1 MIGVALVK
9 VIDIIANIL
18 VLLIIVSAFVSYFL
32 SPYHHFRVT
41 LDRIVNP
48 MLAPIRRIIP
58 MAGMIDFSPLV
69 LIVLIE
75 ILAFILRTL
84 VGSLF

>member
-1 MIGVALVK
+1 MIGVLLVK
-9 VIDIIANIL
+9 VVDIIANIL
-18 VLLIIVSAFVSYFL
+18 VLFIIVSAFVTYFL
-32 SPYHHFRVT
+32 SPYHPFRAT

-48 MLAPIRRIIP
+48 MLAPIRRVIP

-84 VGSLF
+84 IGYLF